1 MAGGARVRG
10 RPHRDD
16 AVRGVS
22 QHHARML
29 SPEAGVSF
37 GWDRWTGSDGAII
50 AMDRF
55 GASAP
60 APKLFAEFGFTA
72 ERIAEIAR
80 GVVAGTVRG
89 VVPTPHLHDGHRV
102 GGGAH

>member
-1 MAGGARVRG
+1 MLFRSGDQDAAYREAVLPSSVRARV
-10 RPHRDD
+10 
-16 AVRGVS
+16 AI
-22 QHHARML
+22 
-29 SPEAGVSF
+29 EAGVSF
-37 GWDRWTGSDGAII
+37 GWDRWTGSDGAIV

-80 GVVAGTVRG
+80 GVLAGTVRG
-89 VVPTPHLHDGHRV
+89 VVPTPHQHEGHRV